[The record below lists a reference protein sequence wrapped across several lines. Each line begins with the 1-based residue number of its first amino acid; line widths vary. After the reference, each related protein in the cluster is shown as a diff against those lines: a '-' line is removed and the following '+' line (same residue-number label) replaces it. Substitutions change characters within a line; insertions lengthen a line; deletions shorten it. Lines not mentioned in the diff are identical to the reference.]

1 MSGVTSVWQ
10 HGRGYDLADVG
21 LRKKGFVSGFGPA
34 VKALGCE
41 DLDGP
46 GFPVHVC
53 RDRVCSEVVV
63 YGTVSC
69 DFAPSP

>member
-34 VKALGCE
+34 VKALGWE

-46 GFPVHVC
+46 GFQSMFAVTVS
-53 RDRVCSEVVV
+53 VLKLLF

>member
-1 MSGVTSVWQ
+1 M
-10 HGRGYDLADVG
+10 
-21 LRKKGFVSGFGPA
+21 SGFGPA